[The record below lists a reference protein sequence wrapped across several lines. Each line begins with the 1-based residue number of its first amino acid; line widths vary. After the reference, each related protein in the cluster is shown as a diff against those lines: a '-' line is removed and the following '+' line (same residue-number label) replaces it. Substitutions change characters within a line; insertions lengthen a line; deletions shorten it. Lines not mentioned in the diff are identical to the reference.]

1 MNQLAPYAKHLPAD
15 HRNLWI
21 YSGPRA
27 WILAQWR
34 VKSGLPVLVLPPGR
48 DPSEFQWP
56 VLGTEITVV
65 DSGSTES
72 LLEALAHNLL
82 ASGASL
88 VCVSYGEPRT
98 LAVFRQK
105 EMVDV
110 A

>member
-1 MNQLAPYAKHLPAD
+1 MRVLAPYCNHLPDD

-21 YSGPRA
+21 FSGPRA
-27 WILAQWR
+27 WTLARWR
-34 VKSGLPVLVLPPGR
+34 VGRGLPVLVLPPGQ

-72 LLEALAHNLL
+72 VLEALAHKLL
-82 ASGASL
+82 ASGALL
-88 VCVSYGEPRT
+88 VCVSYGKPRT

-105 EMVDV
+105 AMVD
-110 A
+110 AA

>member
-1 MNQLAPYAKHLPAD
+1 MKQLAPYAKRLPYD

-21 YSGPRA
+21 FSGPRA
-27 WILAQWR
+27 WISARWR
-34 VKSGLPVLVLPPGR
+34 AKSGLPVLVLPPSG
-48 DPSEFQWP
+48 DPSELQWP

-65 DSGSTES
+65 DSGSNES
-72 LLEALAHNLL
+72 VLEALAHNRL

-105 EMVDV
+105 ELVD
-110 A
+110 AA

>member
-1 MNQLAPYAKHLPAD
+1 MKRLAPYAKHLTYD

-27 WILAQWR
+27 WALARWR
-34 VKSGLPVLVLPPGR
+34 VERGLPVLVLPLGH

-56 VLGTEITVV
+56 VLGAEITVV

-72 LLEALAHNLL
+72 MLEALAHNLL
-82 ASGASL
+82 AYGALL
-88 VCVSYGEPRT
+88 VCVSYGKPRT

-105 EMVDV
+105 AMVD
-110 A
+110 AA